1 MKPLHILGLGFW
13 TPGYPTPAA
22 WLEQMPDPAVTR
34 PPCAMLNPRIG
45 RYTSQVTRMAIEALA
60 QAGAQG
66 AVDLGRVPTVF
77 GSANGEIQ
85 IAFQQL
91 DMIAADGVP
100 SPARFKNSVHNTA
113 SGHVSIATENMAFST
128 ALAAGSATFAMCI
141 LEAWMWLHA
150 HPGTVIVSVADESL
164 PEHLSSFG
172 AYDPLG
178 LALCLSS
185 APAPAK
191 NLGTISELKRR
202 REGLAAPAIPE
213 RFAANPVA
221 VGIAL
226 MEAVLHGRGGIIPIQ
241 VGGEGWS
248 VAYEPAGRVGP

>member
-1 MKPLHILGLGFW
+1 VKPLHILGLGFW
-13 TPGYPTPAA
+13 TPGYPSAAA

-60 QAGAQG
+60 QAGGQG

-77 GSANGEIQ
+77 GSANGEIR
-85 IAFQQL
+85 IAFEQL
-91 DMIAADGVP
+91 DMIATDGVP

-113 SGHVSIATENMAFST
+113 SGHVSIATGNMAFST
-128 ALAAGSATFAMCI
+128 ALAAGGATFAMCI
-141 LEAWMWLHA
+141 LEAWTWLHA
-150 HPGTVIVSVADESL
+150 HPGTVIVSVADEAL
-164 PEHLSSFG
+164 PEHLSRFG

-185 APAPAK
+185 APAPTGS
-191 NLGTISELKRR
+191 LGSISELKCRG
-202 REGLAAPAIPE
+202 EGLMAAAVPE

-221 VGIAL
+221 VGLVL
-226 MEAVLHGRGGIIPIQ
+226 MEAILHGRGGIVPIQ
-241 VGGEGWS
+241 LGGEGWS
-248 VAYEPAGRVGP
+248 VAYDPAGGVCP